1 MIMTSL
7 EAHVEPAKQDLLKQA
22 FKKELASRLPGATEG
37 VLTQSSSDPTL
48 WRLNGFW
55 ESLEVFENYRRSVG
69 VAAGIL
75 IFRAAGA
82 EPSMSIFEVVDRKN
96 WS

>member
-1 MIMTSL
+1 MVMTSL
-7 EAHVEPAKQDLLKQA
+7 EAHVDPNKQELLKQA
-22 FKKELASRLPGATEG
+22 FKQQLASQLPGAIEA
-37 VLTQSSSDPTL
+37 VLTQSSKDPTL

-55 ESLEVFENYRRSVG
+55 KSHEDFENYRRSVE
-69 VAAGIL
+69 VPAGFL

-82 EPSMSIFEVVDRKN
+82 EPTIAMFEVVDQQK